1 MLPMLSHR
9 PHPTPTLIAM
19 VCAAALS
26 TGCSS
31 ISDTLSGGKVDYR
44 SNGSKTVNLEVPPD
58 LVQLNGSGRYSHAS
72 GEAVSASTYTQSTQI
87 KQQQTSQVALNA
99 AGNIT
104 LEREGQLRWLKVNQS
119 PDAIWANVRDFWAE
133 QGFELT
139 VDQAENGLL
148 ETSWS
153 ENRAKL
159 KEDALRNLIGS
170 ALDKL
175 YDTGERDKY
184 RTRIERTA
192 TGSEIYISH
201 LGLVEVYTDSRKEQ
215 TTWKARPAD
224 PELEVIMLS
233 KLMTKLG
240 ASKEAAAGAAAAV
253 TTQEATPPRAKLLAD
268 GKSIALPGNFDQA
281 WRRVSLALDRGGFTV
296 EDRNRS
302 EGTFDVRL
310 AASQGA
316 TETGGFLSTVSSWFG
331 GKQTK
336 NELLRYRMQL
346 NSAGN
351 DSVITVQG
359 DDASGVQSVARL
371 LAINLE

>member
-1 MLPMLSHR
+1 MLPMLFHR
-9 PHPTPTLIAM
+9 RHPSPTLIAM

-31 ISDTLSGGKVDYR
+31 ISETLSGGKVDYR

-58 LVQLNGSGRYSHAS
+58 LVQLNGAGRYSHAS
-72 GEAVSASTYTQSTQI
+72 GDVVSASSFDKASQTTMTQAA
-87 KQQQTSQVALNA
+87 QVAVNK
-99 AGNIT
+99 AGNVT
-104 LEREGQLRWLKVNQS
+104 LERQGQLRWLKVDQS
-119 PDAIWANVRDFWAE
+119 PDAIWANVRDFWTE
-133 QGFELT
+133 QGFELI
-139 VDQAENGLL
+139 VDQADNGLL

-159 KEDALRNLIGS
+159 QEDALRNLIGS

-192 TGSEIYISH
+192 TGSEIYVSH
-201 LGLVEVYTDSRKEQ
+201 MGLTEVYTDSRKEQ

-240 ASKEAAAGAAAAV
+240 VSKEDAAGAAAAASTPA
-253 TTQEATPPRAKLLAD
+253 TTAPRAKLLAD
-268 GKSIALPGNFDQA
+268 GKSVGLAGNFDQA

-310 AASQGA
+310 ASSQS
-316 TETGGFLSTVSSWFG
+316 TSDSGGFMGTMSGWFG
-331 GKQTK
+331 GKSNKT
-336 NELLRYRMQL
+336 ELVRYRMQL
-346 NSAGN
+346 NSTGN
-351 DSVITVQG
+351 DSVVVVQG

>member
-1 MLPMLSHR
+1 MLSMLSHR
-9 PHPTPTLIAM
+9 RHPSPTLIAI

-26 TGCSS
+26 AGCSS

-44 SNGSKTVNLEVPPD
+44 SNGNKSVNLEVPPD
-58 LVQLNGSGRYSHAS
+58 LVQLNGAGRYSHAS
-72 GEAVSASTYTQSTQI
+72 GEVISASAFDKAPQLAQSAQI
-87 KQQQTSQVALNA
+87 AVNK
-99 AGNIT
+99 AGNVT

-119 PDAIWANVRDFWAE
+119 PDAIWANVRDFWTE

-139 VDQAENGLL
+139 VDQANNGLL

-159 KEDALRNLIGS
+159 QEDALRNLIGS

-201 LGLVEVYTDSRKEQ
+201 MGLTEVYTDSRKEQ

-240 ASKEAAAGAAAAV
+240 VSKDDAAGAAAAV
-253 TTQEATPPRAKLLAD
+253 STPATTAPRAKLLAD
-268 GKSIALPGNFDQA
+268 GKSVGLPGNFDQA

-310 AASQGA
+310 AASQS
-316 TETGGFLSTVSSWFG
+316 TSDSGGFMGTVSGWFG
-331 GKQTK
+331 GKSNKT
-336 NELLRYRMQL
+336 ELVRYRMQL
-346 NSAGN
+346 NSTGN
-351 DSVITVQG
+351 DSVVTVVG
-359 DDASGVQSVARL
+359 DNASDVQSVARL